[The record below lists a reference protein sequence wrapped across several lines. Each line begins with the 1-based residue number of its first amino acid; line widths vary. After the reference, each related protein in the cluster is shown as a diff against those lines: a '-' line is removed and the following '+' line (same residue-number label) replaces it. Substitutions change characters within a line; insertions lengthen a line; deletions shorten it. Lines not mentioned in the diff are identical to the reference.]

1 MENMQE
7 EEDMQNIMYDAEQ
20 EEAALK
26 IQLRYKSLESRRKER
41 EEGSFFNFIIFSNRK
56 LEDVTREKTKK
67 DRKRKGAKKKVKII
81 RVEKKIRRID

>member
-7 EEDMQNIMYDAEQ
+7 EDDMQNIMYDAEQ

-41 EEGSFFNFIIFSNRK
+41 EEGNFFYFIIFSNRK
-56 LEDVTREKTKK
+56 LED
-67 DRKRKGAKKKVKII
+67 AA
-81 RVEKKIRRID
+81 